1 MTEKEALLW
10 VLGILGS
17 LCAAAITIDKV
28 LDIIH
33 KYIKK
38 AKAPD
43 DAQNKRIDAIE
54 KRLAAVE
61 IVSTQHAAALRRDMT
76 RFDGIDEEMRLVL
89 VGVQNLLDAQ
99 LSGNNREGMQ
109 KSKSD
114 INNYLLKGVTN
125 HGSTGI

>member
-17 LCAAAITIDKV
+17 LCAATITIDKV
-28 LDIIH
+28 LEIIH
-33 KYIKK
+33 KYVKK
-38 AKAPD
+38 AQEPD
-43 DAQNKRIDAIE
+43 NAQNKRIDTIE

-61 IVSTQHAAALRRDMT
+61 TVSTQHAAALRRDLT

-125 HGSTGI
+125 HGSNA

>member
-17 LCAAAITIDKV
+17 LCAAVITIDKV

-33 KYIKK
+33 KYVKN
-38 AKAPD
+38 AQAPD
-43 DAQNKRIDAIE
+43 DAQNKRMDAFD
-54 KRLAAVE
+54 KRLGVLE
-61 IVSTQHAAALRRDMT
+61 QGQLQHTQALARDLR
-76 RFDGIDEEMRLVL
+76 RFDGLDEEMRLVL
-89 VGVQNLLDAQ
+89 VGVQNLLDSQ
-99 LSGNNREGMQ
+99 LSGNNRESMQ

-125 HGSTGI
+125 HGSNA

>member
-17 LCAAAITIDKV
+17 LCAAAITTDKV
-28 LDIIH
+28 LEIIH

-38 AKAPD
+38 AQAPD
-43 DAQNKRIDAIE
+43 DAQNKRMDTLE
-54 KRLAAVE
+54 KRLGVLE
-61 IVSTQHAAALRRDMT
+61 QGQLQHAQALARDLR
-76 RFDGIDEEMRLVL
+76 RFDGLDEEMRLVL
-89 VGVQNLLDAQ
+89 VGVQNLLDSQ

-125 HGSTGI
+125 HGSNV

>member
-1 MTEKEALLW
+1 MTEKETLLW
-10 VLGILGS
+10 VLGVLGS

-61 IVSTQHAAALRRDMT
+61 TVSTQHAAALRRDMT

-109 KSKSD
+109 KSKTD

-125 HGSTGI
+125 HGSNL

>member
-1 MTEKEALLW
+1 MSEKEALLW
-10 VLGILGS
+10 VLGVLGS

-38 AKAPD
+38 AKSPD

-61 IVSTQHAAALRRDMT
+61 TVSTQHAAALRRDMT

-125 HGSTGI
+125 HGSNP

>member
-38 AKAPD
+38 AQAPD
-43 DAQNKRIDAIE
+43 DAQNKRMDVLE
-54 KRLAAVE
+54 KRLGVLE
-61 IVSTQHAAALRRDMT
+61 QGQLQHAQALARDLR
-76 RFDGIDEEMRLVL
+76 RFDGLDEEMRLVL
-89 VGVQNLLDAQ
+89 VGVQNLLDSQ

-125 HGSTGI
+125 HGSNA

>member
-1 MTEKEALLW
+1 MTEKQALIW

-17 LCAAAITIDKV
+17 ICAGTVTLDKV

-33 KYIKK
+33 KYVKK

-61 IVSTQHAAALRRDMT
+61 TVSTQHAAALRRDMT

-125 HGSTGI
+125 HGSNL

>member
-1 MTEKEALLW
+1 MSEKEALLW

-28 LDIIH
+28 LEIIH
-33 KYIKK
+33 KYIMK
-38 AKAPD
+38 AQAPD
-43 DAQNKRIDAIE
+43 NAQNKRLDE
-54 KRLAAVE
+54 LDKRVGTLEQGQLQHTQALARD
-61 IVSTQHAAALRRDMT
+61 LR

-109 KSKSD
+109 KSKID

-125 HGSTGI
+125 HGSNP

>member
-38 AKAPD
+38 AQEPD
-43 DAQNKRIDAIE
+43 NAQNKRMDAFD
-54 KRLAAVE
+54 KRLGVLE
-61 IVSTQHAAALRRDMT
+61 QGQLQHAQALARDLR
-76 RFDGIDEEMRLVL
+76 RFDGLDEEMRLVL
-89 VGVQNLLDAQ
+89 VGVQNLLDSQ

-125 HGSTGI
+125 HGSNV

>member
-33 KYIKK
+33 KHIKK
-38 AKAPD
+38 AQAPD
-43 DAQNKRIDAIE
+43 DAQNKRMDTLE
-54 KRLAAVE
+54 KRLGVLE
-61 IVSTQHAAALRRDMT
+61 QGQLQHAQALARDLRR
-76 RFDGIDEEMRLVL
+76 FDSLDEEMRLVL
-89 VGVQNLLDAQ
+89 VGVQNLLDSQ

-125 HGSTGI
+125 HGSNV

>member
-10 VLGILGS
+10 VLGVLGS

-43 DAQNKRIDAIE
+43 DAQNNRIDAIE

-61 IVSTQHAAALRRDMT
+61 TVSTQHAAALRRDMT

-109 KSKSD
+109 KSKTD

-125 HGSTGI
+125 HGSNP

>member
-10 VLGILGS
+10 VLGVLGS
-17 LCAAAITIDKV
+17 MCAAAITIDKV

-61 IVSTQHAAALRRDMT
+61 TVSTQHAAALRRDMT

-109 KSKSD
+109 KSKTD

-125 HGSTGI
+125 HGSNL

>member
-38 AKAPD
+38 AQAPD

-61 IVSTQHAAALRRDMT
+61 TVSTQHAAALRRDMT

-109 KSKSD
+109 KSKTD

-125 HGSTGI
+125 HGSNL

>member
-33 KYIKK
+33 KYVKK
-38 AKAPD
+38 AKEPD
-43 DAQNKRIDAIE
+43 AAQNKRLDDIE
-54 KRLAAVE
+54 KRLGAVE
-61 IVSTQHAAALRRDMT
+61 TVSTQHAAALKRDLT

-125 HGSTGI
+125 HGSNV

>member
-17 LCAAAITIDKV
+17 LCAATITIDKV
-28 LDIIH
+28 LEIIH
-33 KYIKK
+33 KYVKK
-38 AKAPD
+38 AQEPD
-43 DAQNKRIDAIE
+43 NAQNKRIDTIE

-61 IVSTQHAAALRRDMT
+61 TVSTQHAAALRRDLT

-125 HGSTGI
+125 HGSNV

>member
-28 LDIIH
+28 LEIIH

-38 AKAPD
+38 AQEPD
-43 DAQNKRIDAIE
+43 NAQNKRLDE
-54 KRLAAVE
+54 LDKRVGTLEQGQLQHTQALARD
-61 IVSTQHAAALRRDMT
+61 LR
-76 RFDGIDEEMRLVL
+76 RFDGIDEEIRLVL

-99 LSGNNREGMQ
+99 LSGNNRESML
-109 KSKSD
+109 KSKTD

-125 HGSTGI
+125 HGSNP

>member
-17 LCAAAITIDKV
+17 LCAAVVTIDKV

-38 AKAPD
+38 AQEPD
-43 DAQNKRIDAIE
+43 NAQNKRMDAFD
-54 KRLAAVE
+54 KRLGVLE
-61 IVSTQHAAALRRDMT
+61 QGQLQHTQALARDLR
-76 RFDGIDEEMRLVL
+76 RFDGLDEEMRLVL
-89 VGVQNLLDAQ
+89 VGVQNLLDSQ

-125 HGSTGI
+125 HGSNA

>member
-10 VLGILGS
+10 VLGVLGS

-28 LDIIH
+28 LEIIH

-38 AKAPD
+38 AQEPD
-43 DAQNKRIDAIE
+43 NAQNKRLDE
-54 KRLAAVE
+54 LDKRVGTLELGQLQHTQALARD
-61 IVSTQHAAALRRDMT
+61 LR
-76 RFDGIDEEMRLVL
+76 RFDGIDEEIRLVL
-89 VGVQNLLDAQ
+89 VGVQNLLDSQ

-125 HGSTGI
+125 HGSNV

>member
-28 LDIIH
+28 LEIIH

-38 AKAPD
+38 AQEPD
-43 DAQNKRIDAIE
+43 NAQNKRLDE
-54 KRLAAVE
+54 LDKRVGTLEQGQLQHTQALARD
-61 IVSTQHAAALRRDMT
+61 LR

-99 LSGNNREGMQ
+99 LSGNNREGMK
-109 KSKSD
+109 KSKTD

-125 HGSTGI
+125 YGSNP

>member
-33 KYIKK
+33 KYVKK
-38 AKAPD
+38 AQEPD
-43 DAQNKRIDAIE
+43 NAQNKRMDAFD
-54 KRLAAVE
+54 KRLGVLE
-61 IVSTQHAAALRRDMT
+61 QGQLQHTQALARDLR
-76 RFDGIDEEMRLVL
+76 RFDGLDEEMRLVL
-89 VGVQNLLDAQ
+89 VGVQNLLDSQ

-125 HGSTGI
+125 HGTNV